1 MREQANKNANN
12 FFDNLKK
19 NIAGETNVCKM
30 AKVVKFYPDTMK
42 VDVMPLPSEDNAM
55 IINVPVA
62 TIRSK
67 DFVVYYPLKADDI
80 VILIFADN
88 DTDNILLGEDK
99 AETERGHD
107 VSDCICI
114 GGITLLN
121 DSLSIDDPDSL
132 IIQNISNTAKIN
144 IKSDGKIKIEAAEI
158 ELKGFAKY
166 RGREIAV
173 KGDGTSDG
181 ASIV

>member
-67 DFVVYYPLKADDI
+67 DFVIYYPLEVDDI

-88 DTDNILLGEDK
+88 DTDNILLGEDSI
-99 AETERGHD
+99 ETERGHD
-107 VSDCICI
+107 ISDCICI

-121 DSLSIDDPDSL
+121 DNLEVDEKDAL
-132 IIQNISNTAKIN
+132 VMQNISNTASIT
-144 IKSDGKIKIEAAEI
+144 IKKDGDIKVKAKNFKVEAERI
-158 ELKGFAKY
+158 DLN
-166 RGREIAV
+166 
-173 KGDGTSDG
+173 
-181 ASIV
+181 